1 MEMLMNKILLPVDS
15 PNAPPGVVHQ
25 AAFLARHFHSKI
37 ILLQVVTPV
46 SFLARLLEGGDELS
60 VRDLHARIVQ
70 RVQKDLDQALRPER
84 RPPGHSDVKGR
95 FSGRILGSAPS

>member
-1 MEMLMNKILLPVDS
+1 MEMNKILLPVDF
-15 PNAPPGVVHQ
+15 PNTPPGVVHQ
-25 AAFLARHFHSKI
+25 AAFLACHFHSKI
-37 ILLQVVTPV
+37 ILAHVVTPV
-46 SFLARLLEGGDELS
+46 SFPARLLESGDELTA
-60 VRDLHARIVQ
+60 RDLRARIVQ